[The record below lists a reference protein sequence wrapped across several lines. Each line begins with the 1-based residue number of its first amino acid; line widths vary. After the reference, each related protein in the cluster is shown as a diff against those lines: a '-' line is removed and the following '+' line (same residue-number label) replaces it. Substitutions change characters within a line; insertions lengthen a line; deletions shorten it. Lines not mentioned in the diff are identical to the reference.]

1 MMIELKTY
9 ADFRRV
15 FIEQE
20 KLTED
25 EFRQG
30 FYNADTTIQH
40 PCPKIEKFVRIV
52 YNPTQLE
59 LDSEGGCLS

>member
-1 MMIELKTY
+1 MMIELRTY

-40 PCPKIEKFVRIV
+40 PYPKIEKLV
-52 YNPTQLE
+52 L
-59 LDSEGGCLS
+59 